1 MIANPIIVD
10 MDVGVAQTIQMTVS
24 VGNST
29 LGMDLSSAINAIYH
43 GNLEDMTAT
52 PSDVTQVIVCD
63 PGYDG
68 IRQVTIDPI
77 PSNYGKIGWD
87 GSVLTVS

>member
-10 MDVGVAQTIQMTVS
+10 VDVGFPEPIPMSVS
-24 VGNST
+24 VNGT
-29 LGMDLSSAINAIYH
+29 TIGMDMAMAINAIYH
-43 GNLEDMTAT
+43 GNLEYMTAT
-52 PSDVTQVIVCD
+52 PSDATQVILCD

-68 IRQVTIDPI
+68 IKQITIEPI

>member
-10 MDVGVAQTIQMTVS
+10 MDVGVAQTIPMTVS
-24 VGNST
+24 VGSST
-29 LGMDLSSAINAIYH
+29 LGMDLSSTINAIYH

-52 PSDVTQVIVCD
+52 PSDTTQVIICD

-68 IRQVTIDPI
+68 IHTVTIDPI
-77 PSNYGKIGWD
+77 PSNYGKITWN
-87 GSVLTVS
+87 GSTLTVS

>member
-10 MDVGVAQTIQMTVS
+10 MDVGVAQTIPMTVS

-29 LGMDLSSAINAIYH
+29 LGMNLSSAINAYYR
-43 GNLEDMTAT
+43 GNLEDMSAT
-52 PSDVTQVIVCD
+52 PSDTTQVIVCD

-68 IRQVTIDPI
+68 IHQVTIDPI

>member
-1 MIANPIIVD
+1 MIANPIVVD
-10 MDVGVAQTIQMTVS
+10 VDVGFSLTIPMSVS
-24 VGNST
+24 VGNT
-29 LGMDLSSAINAIYH
+29 TIGMVLSSAINTTYS

-52 PSDVTQVIVCD
+52 PSDIEQVIVCD

-68 IRQVTIDPI
+68 IRSVTIEPI